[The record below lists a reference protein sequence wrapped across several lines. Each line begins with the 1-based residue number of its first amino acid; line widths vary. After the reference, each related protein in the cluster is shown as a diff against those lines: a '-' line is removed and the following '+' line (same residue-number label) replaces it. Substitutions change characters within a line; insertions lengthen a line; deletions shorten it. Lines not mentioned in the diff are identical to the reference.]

1 MSTADTTL
9 TRRRLGGLPHRPT
22 VSREVALLSTM
33 LVDETQTMAALRLI
47 HVFRHIA
54 QQPLAKGLQHR
65 NAEFA

>member
-1 MSTADTTL
+1 
-9 TRRRLGGLPHRPT
+9 
-22 VSREVALLSTM
+22 VALLSTM